1 MIDFRDFTIF
11 LKNPSPGKQFDINSI
26 SSFLKLIWK
35 VFLIILVIDLV
46 TGILIVTPLRY
57 FNLYPSLKEFKF
69 TPSNILKITVILP
82 IIEELIF
89 RLPLKI
95 SRINLITSFSIMIF
109 LLLNK
114 WCFSNIF
121 ISLTC
126 SLILFFSLYLCI
138 RKEISFLNRLTIF
151 LTNHFWEFFYSVSL
165 VFGFLHLT
173 NYRIDFRYFYL
184 FPFFAINYIIS
195 GLLFGYL
202 RIRFAFGIYLC
213 IVSHILVNCIY
224 CFILSR

>member
-57 FNLYPSLKEFKF
+57 FYLY
-69 TPSNILKITVILP
+69 
-82 IIEELIF
+82 
-89 RLPLKI
+89 
-95 SRINLITSFSIMIF
+95 
-109 LLLNK
+109 
-114 WCFSNIF
+114 
-121 ISLTC
+121 
-126 SLILFFSLYLCI
+126 
-138 RKEISFLNRLTIF
+138 
-151 LTNHFWEFFYSVSL
+151 
-165 VFGFLHLT
+165 
-173 NYRIDFRYFYL
+173 
-184 FPFFAINYIIS
+184 PFFAINYIIS